1 MITFIIL
8 FLSVLLLISIYLNIN
23 LFTGRKQQDDMLILR
38 VNETLSI
45 LDNQY
50 STIARVT
57 AGSVMSDTPE
67 VRTVAAALVNARESI
82 LEVAQ
87 LVEDI
92 IIDDNSLE
100 VMLEPVSYV
109 GADMDDAT
117 VIQGNVRRQSA
128 VAVAL
133 QRNRIAK

>member
-1 MITFIIL
+1 M
-8 FLSVLLLISIYLNIN
+8 SVLLLISIYLNIN